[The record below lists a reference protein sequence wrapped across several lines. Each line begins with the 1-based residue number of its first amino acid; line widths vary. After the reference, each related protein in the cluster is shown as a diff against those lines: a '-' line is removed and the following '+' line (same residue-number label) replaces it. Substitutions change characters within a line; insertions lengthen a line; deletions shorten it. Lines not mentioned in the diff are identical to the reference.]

1 MKPLLAGNW
10 KMHGLS
16 GSAKVLACRLAEL
29 DLTSMDIDVVVFPP
43 NVHARIVFDEIAKSD
58 LGLGAQNMSEHA
70 SGAFTGEISGEMLRE
85 VGCDYVLVGHSERRS
100 LFSESS
106 DLVAEKFRS
115 AQSSRMTPILC
126 VGESL
131 EQRQQ
136 GLTSKVIDEQI
147 DAVLNLVG
155 LSDLCRGVIA
165 YEPLWAIGTGKVASP
180 MQAQKVHAEIRAK
193 LGGEGSGTRLLYGGS
208 LTAKN
213 AAGLF
218 AEPDIDGGLVGG
230 ASLDGEEFIKI
241 ARLLA

>member
-43 NVHARIVFDEIAKSD
+43 NIHARIVFDEIAKSD
-58 LGLGAQNMSEHA
+58 LRLGAQNMSEHA

-106 DLVAEKFRS
+106 DVVAQKFRS

-136 GLTSKVIDEQI
+136 GLTLKVIDEQI

-155 LSDLCRGVIA
+155 LSALCRGVIA

-193 LGGEGSGTRLLYGGS
+193 LGVEGSETRLLYGGS
-208 LTAKN
+208 LTSKN

-218 AEPDIDGGLVGG
+218 EEPDIDGGLVGG

>member
-29 DLTSMDIDVVVFPP
+29 DLTSIDIDVVVFPP

-70 SGAFTGEISGEMLRE
+70 SGAFTGEVSGEMLRE

-115 AQSSRMTPILC
+115 AQSL
-126 VGESL
+126 SL
-131 EQRQQ
+131 
-136 GLTSKVIDEQI
+136 IHI
-147 DAVLNLVG
+147 
-155 LSDLCRGVIA
+155 
-165 YEPLWAIGTGKVASP
+165 
-180 MQAQKVHAEIRAK
+180 
-193 LGGEGSGTRLLYGGS
+193 
-208 LTAKN
+208 
-213 AAGLF
+213 
-218 AEPDIDGGLVGG
+218 
-230 ASLDGEEFIKI
+230 
-241 ARLLA
+241 